1 MPTALTNGSAKGSL
15 INGSGLRVA
24 TARAAATIVAVAP
37 TLDARS
43 HVSLSARLM
52 LGPSIMVARLS
63 SSSPAFLGALIN
75 PRYLANDSRSSDGA
89 AFVPHT

>member
-1 MPTALTNGSAKGSL
+1 
-15 INGSGLRVA
+15 
-24 TARAAATIVAVAP
+24 
-37 TLDARS
+37 
-43 HVSLSARLM
+43 M
-52 LGPSIMVARLS
+52 LGPSIMVAKLS